1 MMESDRKSEDGR
13 ALWRQA
19 RGSVRENLAGRAGE
33 IDPLDLAAYLDGC
46 LDEGAVPRVE
56 AALAALPE
64 TLDLVIAAREAL
76 DAGTTPA
83 PEALVRRAVALAD
96 APAQSRGG
104 WLYRL
109 VQALT
114 PEAASQRALA
124 FGTAAAVYLLVSAAG
139 FELGRAEF
147 DYNAQIDKMLA
158 SEIAF
163 SLDRSAEDL
172 L

>member
-13 ALWRQA
+13 ALWA
-19 RGSVRENLAGRAGE
+19 RVRGPVREDMAGRSGG
-33 IDPLDLAAYLDGC
+33 IDPLDLAAYLDGR
-46 LDEGAVPRVE
+46 LDEGASARLE
-56 AALAALPE
+56 AALAASPE

-83 PEALVRRAVALAD
+83 PDALVRRAVALAG
-96 APAQSRGG
+96 APAGSAGG
-104 WLYRL
+104 WLHRL

-114 PEAASQRALA
+114 PEATPQRALA

-158 SEIAF
+158 SEVAF